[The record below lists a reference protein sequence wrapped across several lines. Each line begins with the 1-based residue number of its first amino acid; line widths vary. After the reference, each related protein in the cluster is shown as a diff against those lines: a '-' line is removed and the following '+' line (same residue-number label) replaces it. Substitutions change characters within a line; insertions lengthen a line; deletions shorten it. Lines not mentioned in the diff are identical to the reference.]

1 MQRNKGK
8 ATIAV
13 DTFSGDEGTDS
24 NPSATGSIHLK
35 LEKSEFSS
43 ERVGT
48 SVIVTSGATV
58 SSTGNVFERNTASSM
73 IQTNSGTITITG
85 TKFENN
91 VVTGGDGVVVV
102 DSYSKVGD
110 TNCVEGTTNIEDNGV
125 TTTTPVSSSRG
136 DAGLCEG
143 TVVMTEGTCRTF
155 GQVCD
160 PNATPT
166 VLSVREV
173 SRESDST
180 ESEIPLSVAAESHVT
195 NDGTGSVDV
204 EAKTTIGRGKSKL
217 LGKSAKQANQ
227 RPQQQHSLNARNQDG
242 KSNDKSKKEK
252 SKSSKLRRG
261 SGRKRRRG
269 HRRMLHEVVF

>member
-1 MQRNKGK
+1 
-8 ATIAV
+8 
-13 DTFSGDEGTDS
+13 
-24 NPSATGSIHLK
+24 
-35 LEKSEFSS
+35 
-43 ERVGT
+43 
-48 SVIVTSGATV
+48 
-58 SSTGNVFERNTASSM
+58 M

-143 TVVMTEGTCRTF
+143 TVVMTEGTCRPF

-269 HRRMLHEVVF
+269 HPHRRMLHEVVF